1 MCPVL
6 RALGCGNSASLLT
19 QVLDGVLAGAVRQLP
34 ALRRLVDGVALA
46 DLLLG
51 FAEVAAEGQGGGGLL
66 GRCTRPQLQREGP
79 LAIVQVPYKGA
90 APVALMQHLFG

>member
-1 MCPVL
+1 MLV
-6 RALGCGNSASLLT
+6 
-19 QVLDGVLAGAVRQLP
+19 GAVRQLP

-51 FAEVAAEGQGGGGLL
+51 FAEVAAEGQGGGGPL

-79 LAIVQVPYKGA
+79 LAIVQVRRHRT
-90 APVALMQHLFG
+90 HLPCCRAYQGTRT